1 MTDQPQQDPPPIP
14 GHVLDLVEQSQADTR
29 AALDQLILEVEAA
42 KNVPL
47 SNSVMLPREEF
58 IERMRSIRSTV
69 DRMLGE
75 AVEGLPEELRA
86 ARWMVREREA
96 YIARTNESARE
107 MLVKAK
113 QRSEDLVSESYIVS
127 EAVEEAN
134 TLIRHSEKEQSGY
147 VSRLKTGPSGRFRR
161 RKRFLANSFDL
172 FTNPGRPFTSHCRP
186 PMTFR
191 FHSRFVA

>member
-1 MTDQPQQDPPPIP
+1 MTDQPQKEPPPIP

-58 IERMRSIRSTV
+58 IERMRSIRSAV
-69 DRMLGE
+69 DRMLSE
-75 AVEGLPEELRA
+75 AVDGLPEELRA

-96 YIARTNESARE
+96 YVSRTNEKARE
-107 MLVKAK
+107 VLAKAK
-113 QRSEDLVSESYIVS
+113 KRSAELVSESYIVS

-134 TLIRHSEKEQSGY
+134 TLVRNSEKEAERT
-147 VSRLKTGPSGRFRR
+147 RLEAED
-161 RKRFLANSFDL
+161 LAERSL
-172 FTNPGRPFTSHCRP
+172 SEAEAVLGELL
-186 PMTFR
+186 
-191 FHSRFVA
+191 RFVQESRAALHEPLPPADDVPISQ